1 MITEARGSGVSG
13 SSGLCWV
20 ATQIII
26 RSLNSHNKNQ

>member
-13 SSGLCWV
+13 SGGLCCV

-26 RSLNSHNKNQ
+26 WSLNSHNKNQ